1 MLVKAFWPINKT
13 PLQSGDRTVKLVL
26 QPVLFNVHWKETS
39 PYLVNNTVHRV
50 VLLVKDFGHIKK
62 KKQQN
67 SSEPFFFF
75 LTFPSINGA
84 VNIYFIYT

>member
-62 KKQQN
+62 KTTELEQN
-67 SSEPFFFF
+67 FFFF
-75 LTFPSINGA
+75 
-84 VNIYFIYT
+84 

>member
-1 MLVKAFWPINKT
+1 MKAFWPINKT
-13 PLQSGDRTVKLVL
+13 PLQSGDRTVKLAL

-39 PYLVNNTVHRV
+39 PYLANNTVHRV

-62 KKQQN
+62 KRQN
-67 SSEPFFFF
+67 SSETFFF

>member
-50 VLLVKDFGHIKK
+50 VLLVKDLGHIKK
-62 KKQQN
+62 KKTT
-67 SSEPFFFF
+67 ELERTFFFF
-75 LTFPSINGA
+75 FNFPFNQWSG
-84 VNIYFIYT
+84 